1 MTLDEYRERMN
12 EDEHWAPGWLAIDEQ
27 IAKVYGEQEP
37 KHYGTLLTSRAIFGG
52 DEYLDGISVF
62 QSEHDHLHI
71 ITYGMSALYADEKA
85 FGGDYSGW
93 GYEIT
98 FKLPVCED
106 ENFIWAINMLGN
118 LARYTYKTKRF
129 IEPFQYIS
137 GSGQSIR
144 VDTTSAITALLVV
157 PDTELEGTDTIHG
170 RLDFL
175 QVVGITEPERNAIK
189 EQRITSVVLAE
200 LMRADNPYLKTD
212 LSRTK
217 NYC

>member
-1 MTLDEYRERMN
+1 M
-12 EDEHWAPGWLAIDEQ
+12 
-27 IAKVYGEQEP
+27 
-37 KHYGTLLTSRAIFGG
+37 
-52 DEYLDGISVF
+52 DGVKEVSN
-62 QSEHDHLHI
+62 
-71 ITYGMSALYADEKA
+71 Y
-85 FGGDYSGW
+85 
-93 GYEIT
+93 
-98 FKLPVCED
+98 
-106 ENFIWAINMLGN
+106 
-118 LARYTYKTKRF
+118 
-129 IEPFQYIS
+129 
-137 GSGQSIR
+137 R